1 MKKVN
6 GIWLTD
12 SETHLLPWIQK
23 EGSYQSLTRTE
34 ALSHVKDPKNAIDIG
49 AHCGLWA
56 MDMCKFFSHVYAFEP
71 IDAHRQCFAANLD
84 DRCSDWTLFPYA
96 LGDKKGEVFM
106 EIEADNTGHTHIG
119 EKGERA
125 ELRTLDSFNLTDVS
139 FIKMDCEGYEYY
151 VCLGAK
157 ETIMREKPVIC
168 LEQKPHGF
176 YEIGVH
182 DGVKLLHSWGMKEIG
197 RIRQDFIM
205 GWS

>member
-12 SETHLLPWIQK
+12 SETHLVPWIQK
-23 EGSYQSLTRTE
+23 DGSYQSLTRIE
-34 ALSHVKDPKNAIDIG
+34 ALSHVKNPKNAIDIG

-56 MDMCKFFSHVYAFEP
+56 MDMCKFFNHVYAFEP
-71 IDAHRQCFAANLD
+71 VEAHRQCFTANLD
-84 DRCSDWTLFPYA
+84 DRVSDWTLFPCA
-96 LGDKKGEVFM
+96 LGDRNGEVMM

-119 EKGERA
+119 DKGEPA
-125 ELRTLDSFNLTDVS
+125 ELRRLDEFDLRDIS
-139 FIKMDCEGYEYY
+139 FIKMDCEGYEYF

-157 ETIMREKPVIC
+157 ETILREKPIIC

-176 YEIGVH
+176 YDIHTHAGVR
-182 DGVKLLHSWGMKEIG
+182 LLAEWGMREIG

-205 GWS
+205 GW